1 MTKKSRQV
9 LAGRGLWGH
18 ARTALRVFGGI
29 HSGVYR
35 ATDDRVAG
43 RLVGSPVVLLVTMC
57 DVQAVKHEGLR
68 FSALLTEGDTER
80 LELARV

>member
-1 MTKKSRQV
+1 MTKESRQA
-9 LAGRGLWGH
+9 LAGRGLWGP
-18 ARTALRVFGGI
+18 ARTALRVFG
-29 HSGVYR
+29 VYTP
-35 ATDDRVAG
+35 ASTAPPMTG

>member
-1 MTKKSRQV
+1 MTKESRQA
-9 LAGRGLWGH
+9 LAGRGLWGP
-18 ARTALRVFGGI
+18 ARTALRVFG
-29 HSGVYR
+29 VYTPASTAPPMTGWQDGWWGALCCSSSR
-35 ATDDRVAG
+35 
-43 RLVGSPVVLLVTMC
+43 C